1 VNGRGAQQGGRDPSQ
16 PRPPGE
22 GWTIL
27 SYMIGGMAL
36 YGFVGW
42 LAGRWTGWP
51 VLFPIGM
58 VRPGQCNRPHHL
70 PGHQIV
76 TLPTCRPVRPGSM
89 PQGANG

>member
-1 VNGRGAQQGGRDPSQ
+1 MNGRGAPEGGRDASPGGRDPSQ
-16 PRPPGE
+16 PRGPGE

-36 YGFVGW
+36 YGFLGW

-58 VRPGQCNRPHHL
+58 LVGLASSIALVIFR
-70 PGHQIV
+70 V
-76 TLPTCRPVRPGSM
+76 TRS
-89 PQGANG
+89 